1 MPILKRLRNW
11 FFQVTAT
18 LTNPGE
24 RFLKY
29 DQPTEETYRNL
40 FESVPFFL
48 EENDRAKIDMQGL
61 VHRSTDAEAKNYDE
75 TDLTTKTKAIMPY
88 QLPEVKD
95 VLQSIIGN
103 ITTYNGEIVNVR
115 IASNVSED
123 INYDKR
129 NVFIV
134 ELHPDF
140 ITWLE
145 NELVNSLTTTDIPG
159 GLTGQVLTKNSN
171 LNNDYSWQYPL
182 PSGLAE
188 QVLVRNSLS
197 PMDYSWQ
204 FLFPSGNVN
213 DVLVKTGSGQFQYS
227 WQNLP
232 YYVTFHVTQN
242 PETFYVVMPFDV
254 QPNLLYVDPNINL
267 LTPLP
272 FVILANT
279 PFAFQFSISYGTE
292 GVALFSLLRV

>member
-123 INYDKR
+123 INYNKR

-140 ITWLE
+140 IAWLE
-145 NELVNSLTTTDIPG
+145 NELVNALPTTDIPG

-171 LNNDYSWQYPL
+171 LNNDYSWQY
-182 PSGLAE
+182 
-188 QVLVRNSLS
+188 
-197 PMDYSWQ
+197 
-204 FLFPSGNVN
+204 
-213 DVLVKTGSGQFQYS
+213 
-227 WQNLP
+227 LP
-232 YYVTFHVTQN
+232 YYITFHVTQN

-254 QPNLLYVDPNINL
+254 QPVLLYVDPNINL

-279 PFAFQFSISYGTE
+279 PLALDFSISYGTE

>member
-123 INYDKR
+123 INYNKR

-140 ITWLE
+140 IAWLE
-145 NELVNSLTTTDIPG
+145 NELVNSLTTTSIPG

-171 LNNDYSWQYPL
+171 LNN
-182 PSGLAE
+182 
-188 QVLVRNSLS
+188 
-197 PMDYSWQ
+197 DYSWQ

-267 LTPLP
+267 LTSLP